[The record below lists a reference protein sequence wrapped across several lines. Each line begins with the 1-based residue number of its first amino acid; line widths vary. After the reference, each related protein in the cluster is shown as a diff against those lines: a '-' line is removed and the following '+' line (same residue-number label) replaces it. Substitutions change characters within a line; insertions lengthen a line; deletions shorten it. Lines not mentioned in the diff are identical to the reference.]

1 MLDLRRLRLLHEL
14 RRLGTVSA
22 VADALSYSPST
33 VSQQLK
39 VLEREAGTPLFEP
52 AGRRVRLTDAALVL
66 AEHAQR
72 LLAGAERAEADL
84 AAAAAGAV
92 AGVVRI
98 GSFQTASLRL
108 LLPAMNVLRETHPGV
123 QVRLVE
129 AEPEPALEALRSHA
143 LDLALADEWAGTP
156 HPRWPELERQDLFTE
171 AVLVALPGDHPAA
184 RSAEPV
190 PLALLAGEH
199 WATGYPGG
207 GMAALVRRVCNE
219 HGGFEPDVRHETNE
233 LTMLLAL
240 VAAGHAVTLLPEL
253 ALIGD
258 TARVAARPIADAQ
271 LTRTLFTAVRNGAD
285 RRPALAAVRAAIGSV
300 LPGGGHASSADP
312 RSRSLRRSTGVRKR
326 R

>member
-33 VSQQLK
+33 VSQQLR

-52 AGRRVRLTDAALVL
+52 AGWRVRLTDAAIVL
-66 AEHAQR
+66 AEHAEL
-72 LLAGAERAEADL
+72 LLAGAERAQADL

-92 AGVVRI
+92 AGVVRV

-108 LLPAMNVLRETHPGV
+108 LLPAMNAVRVTHPGV
-123 QVRLVE
+123 RVRLVE
-129 AEPEPALEALRSHA
+129 AEPEPALEALRAHA

-156 HPRWPELERQDLFTE
+156 HPRHPGLDRIDLFSE
-171 AVLVALPGDHPAA
+171 PVHVALPAGHRLA
-184 RSAEPV
+184 RAHTSVALPD
-190 PLALLAGEH
+190 LARDP

-240 VAAGHAVTLLPEL
+240 VAAGHAVTLLPRL
-253 ALIGD
+253 ALMGE
-258 TARVAARPIADAQ
+258 TPGVAVRPLAGVE
-271 LTRTLFTAVRNGAD
+271 LTRTLFTAVRAGAD
-285 RRPALAAVRAAIGSV
+285 RRPALAAVRTAIAAAGVSAA
-300 LPGGGHASSADP
+300 GGG
-312 RSRSLRRSTGVRKR
+312 G
-326 R
+326 

>member
-14 RRLGTVSA
+14 HRLGTVSA

-66 AEHAQR
+66 AGHAQR

-92 AGVVRI
+92 AGVVRV

-108 LLPAMNVLRETHPGV
+108 LLPAMNAVRATHPGV
-123 QVRLVE
+123 RVRLVE
-129 AEPEPALEALRSHA
+129 AEPEPALEALRAHA

-156 HPRWPELERQDLFTE
+156 HPRWPGLEREDLFTE
-171 AVLVALPGDHPAA
+171 DLRVALPDGHPAA
-184 RSAEPV
+184 RSGAPV
-190 PLALLAGEH
+190 PLSALAREA

-207 GMAALVRRVCNE
+207 GMAALVRRVCNQ

-240 VAAGHAVTLLPEL
+240 VAGGHAVTLLPDL
-253 ALIGD
+253 ALLGDIGGV
-258 TARVAARPIADAQ
+258 TVRPVADAD
-271 LTRTLFTAVRNGAD
+271 LTRTLFTAVREGAD
-285 RRPALAAVRAAIGSV
+285 RRPALAAVRAAIRSV
-300 LPGGGHASSADP
+300 ARTPAAAPGDRVAAGRA
-312 RSRSLRRSTGVRKR
+312 
-326 R
+326 

>member
-33 VSQQLK
+33 VSQQLR

-52 AGRRVRLTDAALVL
+52 AGRRVRLTDAAIVL
-66 AEHAQR
+66 AEHAEL
-72 LLAGAERAEADL
+72 LLAGAERAQADL

-92 AGVVRI
+92 AGVVRV

-108 LLPAMNVLRETHPGV
+108 LLPAMNAVRATHPGV
-123 QVRLVE
+123 RVRLVE
-129 AEPEPALEALRSHA
+129 AEPEPALEALRAHA

-156 HPRWPELERQDLFTE
+156 HPRHPGLDRIDLFSE
-171 AVLVALPGDHPAA
+171 PVHVALPA
-184 RSAEPV
+184 RHR
-190 PLALLAGEH
+190 LAGAGGAVALADLARDP

-240 VAAGHAVTLLPEL
+240 VAAGHAVTLLPRL
-253 ALIGD
+253 ALMGA
-258 TARVAARPIADAQ
+258 TPGVAVRPLAGVD
-271 LTRTLFTAVRNGAD
+271 LTRTLFTAVRAGAD
-285 RRPALAAVRAAIGSV
+285 RRPALAAVRTAIAEAGVSAA
-300 LPGGGHASSADP
+300 GGG
-312 RSRSLRRSTGVRKR
+312 G
-326 R
+326 

>member
-33 VSQQLK
+33 VSQQLR

-52 AGRRVRLTDAALVL
+52 AGRRVRLTDAAIVL
-66 AEHAQR
+66 AEHADL
-72 LLAGAERAEADL
+72 LLAGAERAQADL

-92 AGVVRI
+92 AGVVRV

-108 LLPAMNVLRETHPGV
+108 LLPAMNAVRATHPGV
-123 QVRLVE
+123 RVRLVE
-129 AEPEPALEALRSHA
+129 AEPEPALEALRAHA

-156 HPRWPELERQDLFTE
+156 HPRHPGLDRVDLFTE
-171 AVLVALPGDHPAA
+171 PVHVALPAGH
-184 RSAEPV
+184 R
-190 PLALLAGEH
+190 LAGRRDPVALADLARDP

-240 VAAGHAVTLLPEL
+240 VAAGHAVTLLPRL
-253 ALIGD
+253 ALMGD
-258 TARVAARPIADAQ
+258 TPGVAVRPLADVE
-271 LTRTLFTAVRNGAD
+271 LTRTLFTAVREGAD
-285 RRPALAAVRAAIGSV
+285 RRPALAAVRTAITAAAAEAGVSAA
-300 LPGGGHASSADP
+300 GGG
-312 RSRSLRRSTGVRKR
+312 G
-326 R
+326 

>member
-14 RRLGTVSA
+14 HRLGTVSA

-33 VSQQLK
+33 VSQQLR

-66 AEHAQR
+66 VDHAQR

-92 AGVVRI
+92 AGVVRV
-98 GSFQTASLRL
+98 GSFQTASLHL
-108 LLPAMNVLRETHPGV
+108 LLPAMNALRGSHPGV

-129 AEPEPALEALRSHA
+129 AEPEPALQALRAHA

-156 HPRWPELERQDLFTE
+156 HPRWPELDREDLFTE
-171 AVLVALPGDHPAA
+171 AVRLSLPAGHTAA
-184 RSAEPV
+184 ADGGPV
-190 PLALLAGEH
+190 RLADLARER

-207 GMAALVRRVCNE
+207 GMATLVRRVCKQ
-219 HGGFEPDVRHETNE
+219 HGGFEPDIRHETNE

-240 VAAGHAVTLLPEL
+240 VASGHAVTLLPEL
-253 ALIGD
+253 ALTGD
-258 TARVAARPIADAQ
+258 VGGIAVRPVAGIE
-271 LTRTLFTAVRNGAD
+271 LTRTLFTAVRAGAD
-285 RRPALAAVRAAIGSV
+285 RRPALAAVRDV
-300 LPGGGHASSADP
+300 
-312 RSRSLRRSTGVRKR
+312 LRRGSR
-326 R
+326 

>member
-14 RRLGTVSA
+14 HRLGTVSA

-39 VLEREAGTPLFEP
+39 VLEREAGTTLFEP

-66 AEHAQR
+66 VEHAER

-92 AGVVRI
+92 GGVVRV

-108 LLPAMNVLRETHPGV
+108 LLPAMNALRATHPGV
-123 QVRLVE
+123 EVRLVE

-156 HPRWPELERQDLFTE
+156 HPRWPGLEREDLLTE
-171 AVLVALPGDHPAA
+171 PVHAALPSHHPAA
-184 RSAEPV
+184 TSGHPV
-190 PLALLAGEH
+190 PLAALAGEA

-207 GMAALVRRVCNE
+207 GMAALVRRVCNQ

-240 VAAGHAVTLLPEL
+240 VAAGHAVTLLPQL
-253 ALIGD
+253 ALTGD
-258 TARVAARPIADAQ
+258 AAGVAARPVADTE
-271 LTRTLFTAVRNGAD
+271 LTRTLFTAVRAGAD
-285 RRPALAAVRAAIGSV
+285 RRPALAAVRAAIRRV
-300 LPGGGHASSADP
+300 LPTQVPDSGALAE
-312 RSRSLRRSTGVRKR
+312 GV
-326 R
+326 

>member
-33 VSQQLK
+33 VSQQLR

-52 AGRRVRLTDAALVL
+52 AGRRVRLTDAAIVL
-66 AEHAQR
+66 AEHAEL
-72 LLAGAERAEADL
+72 LLAAAERAQADL

-92 AGVVRI
+92 AGVVRV

-108 LLPAMNVLRETHPGV
+108 LLPAMNAVRATHPGV
-123 QVRLVE
+123 RVRLVE
-129 AEPEPALEALRSHA
+129 AEPEPALEALRAHA

-156 HPRWPELERQDLFTE
+156 HPRHPGLDRVDLFGE
-171 AVLVALPGDHPAA
+171 PVHVALPAGHRLAA
-184 RSAEPV
+184 SGEPV
-190 PLALLAGEH
+190 ALADLARDP

-240 VAAGHAVTLLPEL
+240 VAAGHAVTLLPRL
-253 ALIGD
+253 ALMGA
-258 TARVAARPIADAQ
+258 TTGVAVRPLADVE
-271 LTRTLFTAVRNGAD
+271 LTRTLFTAVREGAD
-285 RRPALAAVRAAIGSV
+285 RRPALAAVRTAITAAAAEAGVSAA
-300 LPGGGHASSADP
+300 GGG
-312 RSRSLRRSTGVRKR
+312 G
-326 R
+326 

>member
-14 RRLGTVSA
+14 HRLGTVSA

-33 VSQQLK
+33 VSQQLR
-39 VLEREAGTPLFEP
+39 VLEREAGTRLFEP

-92 AGVVRI
+92 AGVVRV

-108 LLPAMNVLRETHPGV
+108 LLPAMNTLRATHPGV
-123 QVRLVE
+123 EVLVVE

-143 LDLALADEWAGTP
+143 LDLALADEWGGTP
-156 HPRWPELERQDLFTE
+156 HPRWPGLEREDLFTE
-171 AVLVALPGDHPAA
+171 AVYAALPSDHPAA
-184 RSAEPV
+184 RSGEPV
-190 PLALLAGEH
+190 SLAALADEA

-207 GMAALVRRVCNE
+207 GMAALVRRVCKQ
-219 HGGFEPDVRHETNE
+219 HGGFEPDVRHQTNE

-240 VAAGHAVTLLPEL
+240 VAAGHAVTLLPQL
-253 ALIGD
+253 ALMGD
-258 TARVAARPIADAQ
+258 VAGVAARPVADAE
-271 LTRTLFTAVRNGAD
+271 LTRTLFTALRAGAD
-285 RRPALAAVRAAIGSV
+285 RRPALAAVRAAIRGVPST
-300 LPGGGHASSADP
+300 
-312 RSRSLRRSTGVRKR
+312 RRGLG
-326 R
+326 

>member
-33 VSQQLK
+33 VSQQLR

-52 AGRRVRLTDAALVL
+52 AGRRVRLTDAAIVL
-66 AEHAQR
+66 AEHADL
-72 LLAGAERAEADL
+72 LLAGAERAQADL

-92 AGVVRI
+92 AGVVRV

-108 LLPAMNVLRETHPGV
+108 LLPAMNAVRASHPGV
-123 QVRLVE
+123 RVRLVE
-129 AEPEPALEALRSHA
+129 AEPEPALEALRAHA

-156 HPRWPELERQDLFTE
+156 HPRHPGLDRVDLFSE
-171 AVLVALPGDHPAA
+171 PVHVALPAGH
-184 RSAEPV
+184 R
-190 PLALLAGEH
+190 LAGAGGAVTLADLARDP

-240 VAAGHAVTLLPEL
+240 VAAGHAVTLLPRL
-253 ALIGD
+253 ALMGA
-258 TARVAARPIADAQ
+258 TPGVAVRPLAGVD
-271 LTRTLFTAVRNGAD
+271 LTRTLFTAVRAGAD
-285 RRPALAAVRAAIGSV
+285 RRPALAAVRTAIAEAGVSAA
-300 LPGGGHASSADP
+300 GGG
-312 RSRSLRRSTGVRKR
+312 G
-326 R
+326 

>member
-14 RRLGTVSA
+14 HRLGTVSA

-92 AGVVRI
+92 AGVVRV

-108 LLPAMNVLRETHPGV
+108 LLPAMNALRATHPGV
-123 QVRLVE
+123 EVLVVE

-156 HPRWPELERQDLFTE
+156 HPRWSGLEREDLFTE
-171 AVLVALPGDHPAA
+171 AVYAALPSDHPVA
-184 RSAEPV
+184 RSGEPV
-190 PLALLAGEH
+190 SLAALAGEA

-207 GMAALVRRVCNE
+207 GMAALVRRVCNQ

-240 VAAGHAVTLLPEL
+240 VAAGHAVTLLPQL
-253 ALIGD
+253 ALMGD
-258 TARVAARPIADAQ
+258 ITGVAARPVADAE
-271 LTRTLFTAVRNGAD
+271 LTRTLFIALRAGAD
-285 RRPALAAVRAAIGSV
+285 RRPALAAVRAAIRVGETD
-300 LPGGGHASSADP
+300 AS
-312 RSRSLRRSTGVRKR
+312 
-326 R
+326 

>member
-14 RRLGTVSA
+14 QRLGTVSA

-33 VSQQLK
+33 VSQQLR

-52 AGRRVRLTDAALVL
+52 AGRRVRMTDAALVL
-66 AEHAQR
+66 AEHAEL

-92 AGVVRI
+92 AGVVRV

-108 LLPAMNVLRETHPGV
+108 LLPAMNALRETHPGIR
-123 QVRLVE
+123 VRLVE
-129 AEPEPALEALRSHA
+129 AEPEPALEALRAHA

-156 HPRWPELERQDLFTE
+156 HPRWPGLERDDLFTE
-171 AVLVALPGDHPAA
+171 AVHLALPSGHPAA
-184 RSAEPV
+184 RSRAPV
-190 PLALLAGEH
+190 ALAALADES

-219 HGGFEPDVRHETNE
+219 HGGFEPDVQHETNE

-240 VAAGHAVTLLPEL
+240 VAGGHAVTLLPEL

-258 TARVAARPIADAQ
+258 VAGVAVRPVADAE
-271 LTRTLFTAVRNGAD
+271 LTRTLFTAVRAGAD
-285 RRPALAAVRAAIGSV
+285 RRPALAAVRSAITRV
-300 LPGGGHASSADP
+300 P
-312 RSRSLRRSTGVRKR
+312 RTGAPV
-326 R
+326 

>member
-33 VSQQLK
+33 VSQQLR

-52 AGRRVRLTDAALVL
+52 AGRRVRLTDAAIVL
-66 AEHAQR
+66 AEHAEL
-72 LLAGAERAEADL
+72 LLAGAERAQADL

-92 AGVVRI
+92 AGVVRV

-108 LLPAMNVLRETHPGV
+108 LLPAMNAVRDSHPGV
-123 QVRLVE
+123 RVRLVE
-129 AEPEPALEALRSHA
+129 AEPEPALEALRAHA

-156 HPRWPELERQDLFTE
+156 HPRHPGLDRVDLFSE
-171 AVLVALPGDHPAA
+171 RVHVALPAA
-184 RSAEPV
+184 HR
-190 PLALLAGEH
+190 LAGAGAVTLADLARDP

-240 VAAGHAVTLLPEL
+240 VAAGHAVTLLPRL
-253 ALIGD
+253 ALMGE
-258 TARVAARPIADAQ
+258 TPGVAVRPLADVQ
-271 LTRTLFTAVRNGAD
+271 LTRTLFTAVREGAD
-285 RRPALAAVRAAIGSV
+285 RRPALAAVRAAITAAGVSAA
-300 LPGGGHASSADP
+300 GGG
-312 RSRSLRRSTGVRKR
+312 G
-326 R
+326 

>member
-14 RRLGTVSA
+14 SRRGTVTA
-22 VADALSYSPST
+22 VAEALSYSPST
-33 VSQQLK
+33 VSQQLG
-39 VLEREAGTPLFEP
+39 VLQREAGTPLFEP

-66 AEHAQR
+66 VDHAEQ
-72 LLAGAERAEADL
+72 LLAAAEVAEADL

-92 AGVVRI
+92 AGVVRV
-98 GSFQTASLRL
+98 GSFQTASLHL
-108 LLPAMNVLRETHPGV
+108 LLPAMNALRETHPGV

-156 HPRWPELERQDLFTE
+156 HPRWPGLDREDLFTE
-171 AVLVALPGDHPAA
+171 VVHIALPEAHRAA
-184 RSAEPV
+184 ASGEPV
-190 PLALLAGEH
+190 PLAELADEA

-219 HGGFEPDVRHETNE
+219 HGGFEPRIRHETNE

-258 TARVAARPIADAQ
+258 LPGIAVRPVADAE
-271 LTRTLFTAVRNGAD
+271 LTRTLFTAVRAGAD
-285 RRPALAAVRAAIGSV
+285 RRPALAAVRDALRAPRPGS
-300 LPGGGHASSADP
+300 PSSRSGPSGTSP
-312 RSRSLRRSTGVRKR
+312 RSARSS
-326 R
+326 